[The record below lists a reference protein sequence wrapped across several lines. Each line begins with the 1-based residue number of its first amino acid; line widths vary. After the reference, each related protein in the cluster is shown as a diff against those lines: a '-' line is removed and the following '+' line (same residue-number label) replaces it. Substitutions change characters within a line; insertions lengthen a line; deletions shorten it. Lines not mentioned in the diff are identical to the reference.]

1 MPQKN
6 IFRSPPI
13 LTAAHC
19 FPVAG
24 TIRTDDKRIIAL
36 YHHACQFIDIPGIWE
51 GLFRIACLTKNNPL
65 EESVTKKILQAIEE
79 NPA

>member
-36 YHHACQFIDIPGIWE
+36 YHHACQFIDIPGNHTSLFLDENVSIWANIINKMISE
-51 GLFRIACLTKNNPL
+51 
-65 EESVTKKILQAIEE
+65 
-79 NPA
+79 